1 MKKVLVFVFVLLGFF
16 SLNVAFLHAEELE
29 EGEEPII
36 EEPVVEE
43 PVIGKVVIGECQ
55 YGSATVNIE
64 EGEVGE
70 IVTIY
75 PNAQFLC
82 SLKAVK
88 VNGVEIAKNG
98 NGEYQF
104 ALVEGENVVTIE
116 CQVSQ
121 EDMKVLA
128 DLINNAEKGNWSE
141 IFSAK
146 NIFNLVSWAIS
157 LFFGSGFLIT
167 LLRNKKIKAIT
178 ADEISQKMQGVVPE
192 TVAKVVLDTF
202 QPILDK
208 VNNAINDV
216 NVSCDSLVRCMML
229 MQENTPES
237 RIAITKELASLGKST
252 SDIEKQVK
260 EIIDSELARLEAVK
274 QEQVEKLASL
284 EAKNNEIVEKFT
296 SNKSNEIDEDL
307 KGRI

>member
-55 YGSATVNIE
+55 YGSATVNVE

-88 VNGVEIAKNG
+88 VNGVDIAKNG

-104 ALVEGENVVTIE
+104 ALVEGDEVLNVYAY
-116 CQVSQ
+116 C
-121 EDMKVLA
+121 
-128 DLINNAEKGNWSE
+128 
-141 IFSAK
+141 
-146 NIFNLVSWAIS
+146 NLHGLW
-157 LFFGSGFLIT
+157 
-167 LLRNKKIKAIT
+167 RK
-178 ADEISQKMQGVVPE
+178 
-192 TVAKVVLDTF
+192 
-202 QPILDK
+202 
-208 VNNAINDV
+208 
-216 NVSCDSLVRCMML
+216 
-229 MQENTPES
+229 
-237 RIAITKELASLGKST
+237 
-252 SDIEKQVK
+252 
-260 EIIDSELARLEAVK
+260 
-274 QEQVEKLASL
+274 
-284 EAKNNEIVEKFT
+284 
-296 SNKSNEIDEDL
+296 
-307 KGRI
+307 